1 MGFDPVTCSALTAL
15 MILVLLTVILRRCH
29 QWHAK
34 EVNMEQSKL
43 SGSMLGTIGDLV
55 KETTISVGAG
65 CLSGVIQST
74 PKGCQR

>member
-1 MGFDPVTCSALTAL
+1 
-15 MILVLLTVILRRCH
+15 
-29 QWHAK
+29 
-34 EVNMEQSKL
+34 MEQSKL